1 MKEDLF
7 DYAQYLLKLAVKKTD
22 NFEQAEDLVSETLLS
37 AIVAKQGGL
46 SEKIENLQAYLTGI
60 LNHKFN
66 DFLRS
71 KYSKP
76 VISYGVISRFDFESS
91 EESALDKLI
100 KNEEREKVRSFI
112 AQLSKNYR
120 EVLVRHFIHG
130 QGLQAIA
137 EELDINTNTVKSRL
151 NTARM
156 NLKSQMEKK
165 EMEKF
170 EKQSY
175 EPEQLEI
182 WMYGE
187 MENDCQ
193 AFYVNNWTRRIHQNI
208 LIMAYKKPL
217 TITELSQGLGISAA
231 YIEPIVEELISY
243 DFMAR
248 KGDKV
253 YTSFIIFTQEEKDR
267 AYDHDKALA
276 EKHAQKMW
284 ELLETWLEKIR
295 QLDCYKKM
303 NERQKA
309 SLLQFAAIFI
319 IHEAVREV
327 KAQKI
332 PKPDVMSIKHEAKWQ
347 GYAYGFQTSLDY
359 KDDWDYV
366 TGHSLCKLNGCH
378 ALATG
383 PYKNHEDMCFYA
395 YDVAAGFTFSKF
407 WPLDHLQF
415 LKVCYALYAGEESDI
430 PLIAPKF
437 FDKEVIERYEE
448 CNLLGKE
455 MVAGNAAKAEAEA
468 EAAFEEG
475 GLTTRNAASSGKDL
489 ATAEETATVLNLPV
503 LETDDAEYLFDNI
516 FHFAIMDFAKSFH
529 AELES
534 LLVNPVEPPK
544 HLRDQVPETLK
555 YQLCGDA
562 FVMALVYQGAWNG
575 WYKNEYAGR
584 NEKVPAMVICVGKQ
598 V

>member
-37 AIVAKQGGL
+37 AIVAE

-66 DFLRS
+66 DFHRS
-71 KYSKP
+71 KFSKP
-76 VISYGVISRFDFESS
+76 VISYGVIPRFDFESS
-91 EESALDKLI
+91 EEPALDKLI

-130 QGLQAIA
+130 QNLQSIA

-175 EPEQLEI
+175 EPEQLDI

-253 YTSFIIFTQEEKDR
+253 YTSFLIFTQEEKDR
-267 AYDHDKALA
+267 AYDHDKAVA

-295 QLDCYKKM
+295 HLDCYKKM

-332 PKPDVMSIKHEAKWQ
+332 PKPDVMSIKHQAKWQ

-437 FDKEVIERYEE
+437 FDKDVIARYEE

-455 MVAGNAAKAEAEA
+455 GP
-468 EAAFEEG
+468 
-475 GLTTRNAASSGKDL
+475 TKD
-489 ATAEETATVLNLPV
+489 APKQSEILNLPV
-503 LETDDAEYLFDNI
+503 LENDDAEYLFDNI
-516 FHFAIMDFAKSFH
+516 FHFAILDFSKNFH

-544 HLRDQVPETLK
+544 HLCDQVPEALK
-555 YQLCGDA
+555 YQLCGDT

-575 WYKNEYAGR
+575 WYKNEYARR
-584 NEKVPAMVICVGKQ
+584 NEKVPAMVICVGKE
-598 V
+598 VPKL

>member
-37 AIVAKQGGL
+37 AIVAMEGQNHGQQEQHVQHVHPSR

-76 VISYGVISRFDFESS
+76 VISYGLIPRFDFESS
-91 EESALDKLI
+91 EEPALDKLI

-112 AQLSKNYR
+112 AQLSINYR
-120 EVLVRHFIHG
+120 EVLVRHYIHR

-156 NLKSQMEKK
+156 NLKSQMEKN

-175 EPEQLEI
+175 EPEQLDI

-187 MENDCQ
+187 MENDCK
-193 AFYVNNWTRRIHQNI
+193 AFHVNDWTCRIHQNI
-208 LIMAYKKPL
+208 LIMAYKNPL

-267 AYDHDKALA
+267 AYDHDMAVA

-295 QLDCYKKM
+295 HLDCYKKM

-332 PKPDVMSIKHEAKWQ
+332 SKPAVMSIKHEAKWQ

-437 FDKEVIERYEE
+437 FDKEVIARYEE
-448 CNLLGKE
+448 CNLLGKK
-455 MVAGNAAKAEAEA
+455 MA
-468 EAAFEEG
+468 
-475 GLTTRNAASSGKDL
+475 TKD
-489 ATAEETATVLNLPV
+489 APKQIEILNLPV
-503 LETDDAEYLFDNI
+503 LENDDAEYIYDNI
-516 FHFAIMDFAKSFH
+516 FHFAILDFAKSFH
-529 AELES
+529 DELES

-544 HLRDQVPETLK
+544 HLRDQVPEELK

-575 WYKNEYAGR
+575 WYKNEYAR
-584 NEKVPAMVICVGKQ
+584 KNEKVPAMVICLGKDTMKS
-598 V
+598 

>member
-1 MKEDLF
+1 MKKDLF

-37 AIVAKQGGL
+37 AIVAG

-76 VISYGVISRFDFESS
+76 VISYGVIPRFDFESS
-91 EESALDKLI
+91 EEPALDKLI

-120 EVLVRHFIHG
+120 EVLVRHYIHG

-151 NTARM
+151 NAARM

-175 EPEQLEI
+175 EPEQLAI

-193 AFYVNNWTRRIHQNI
+193 AFYVNDWTRRIHQNI

-267 AYDHDKALA
+267 AYDHDKAVA
-276 EKHAQKMW
+276 EKHSQKMW
-284 ELLETWLEKIR
+284 ELLESWLEKIR

-303 NERQKA
+303 NERQQA

-378 ALATG
+378 VVATG
-383 PYKNHEDMCFYA
+383 SYKNHEDMCFYA
-395 YDVAAGFTFSKF
+395 YDVEAGLTFSKF

-437 FDKEVIERYEE
+437 FDKDVIARYEE
-448 CNLLGKE
+448 CNLLGKTGD
-455 MVAGNAAKAEAEA
+455 ATKPAE
-468 EAAFEEG
+468 
-475 GLTTRNAASSGKDL
+475 
-489 ATAEETATVLNLPV
+489 VLNIPV
-503 LETDDAEYLFDNI
+503 LENDDAEYIFYNI
-516 FHFAIMDFAKSFH
+516 FHFAILDFAKSFH

-544 HLRDQVPETLK
+544 HLRNQVPETLK
-555 YQLCGDA
+555 YLLCGDA

-575 WYKNEYAGR
+575 WYKNEYAKK
-584 NEKVPAMVICVGKQ
+584 NEKVPAMIICIGKEGSKL
-598 V
+598 

>member
-37 AIVAKQGGL
+37 AIVARQGGR

-76 VISYGVISRFDFESS
+76 VISYGVIPRFDLESS
-91 EESALDKLI
+91 EEPALDKLI
-100 KNEEREKVRSFI
+100 KDEEREKVRSFI

-175 EPEQLEI
+175 EPEQLDI

-187 MENDCQ
+187 MENDCK
-193 AFYVNNWTRRIHQNI
+193 AFHVNDWTCRIHQNI
-208 LIMAYKKPL
+208 LIMAYKNPL

-267 AYDHDKALA
+267 AYDHDKAVA

-295 QLDCYKKM
+295 HLDCYKKM

-332 PKPDVMSIKHEAKWQ
+332 SKPDVMSIKHEAKWQ

-378 ALATG
+378 VVATG

-437 FDKEVIERYEE
+437 FDKEVIARYEE

-455 MVAGNAAKAEAEA
+455 G
-468 EAAFEEG
+468 
-475 GLTTRNAASSGKDL
+475 TTKD
-489 ATAEETATVLNLPV
+489 APKQNEILNLPV
-503 LETDDAEYLFDNI
+503 LENDDAEYIFYNI
-516 FHFAIMDFAKSFH
+516 FHFAILDFAKNFH

-544 HLRDQVPETLK
+544 HLCDQVPEELK

-575 WYKNEYAGR
+575 WYKNEYTSK
-584 NEKVPAMVICVGKQ
+584 NEKVPAMMICLGKEGPKL
-598 V
+598 

>member
-37 AIVAKQGGL
+37 AIVARQGGQ

-76 VISYGVISRFDFESS
+76 VISYGVIPRFDFESS
-91 EESALDKLI
+91 EEPALDKLI
-100 KNEEREKVRSFI
+100 KDEEREKVRSFI

-130 QGLQAIA
+130 QNIQSIA

-175 EPEQLEI
+175 EPEQLAI

-193 AFYVNNWTRRIHQNI
+193 AFYVNDWTRRIHQNI

-267 AYDHDKALA
+267 AYDHDKAVA

-332 PKPDVMSIKHEAKWQ
+332 PKPDVMSIKHQAKWQ

-437 FDKEVIERYEE
+437 FDKEVIARYEE
-448 CNLLGKE
+448 YNLLGKE
-455 MVAGNAAKAEAEA
+455 E
-468 EAAFEEG
+468 
-475 GLTTRNAASSGKDL
+475 TTKD
-489 ATAEETATVLNLPV
+489 APKQSEILNLPV
-503 LETDDAEYLFDNI
+503 LENDDAEYLFNII
-516 FHFAIMDFAKSFH
+516 FHFAILDFAKSFH
-529 AELES
+529 TELDS
-534 LLVNPVEPPK
+534 LLVNPIEAPK
-544 HLRDQVPETLK
+544 HLHDQVPETLK

-575 WYKNEYAGR
+575 WYKNEYAR
-584 NEKVPAMVICVGKQ
+584 KNEKVPAMIICIGKDTMKS
-598 V
+598 

>member
-76 VISYGVISRFDFESS
+76 VISYGVIPRFDFESS

-130 QGLQAIA
+130 QGLLSIA

-151 NTARM
+151 NAARM

-175 EPEQLEI
+175 EPEQLET
-182 WMYGE
+182 
-187 MENDCQ
+187 
-193 AFYVNNWTRRIHQNI
+193 WTRRIHQNI

-253 YTSFIIFTQEEKDR
+253 YTSFIIFTQEEKDK
-267 AYDHDKALA
+267 AYDHDKAVA

-295 QLDCYKKM
+295 HLDCYKKM

-332 PKPDVMSIKHEAKWQ
+332 PKPDVMSIKHQAKWQ

-437 FDKEVIERYEE
+437 FDKDVIARYEE

-455 MVAGNAAKAEAEA
+455 G
-468 EAAFEEG
+468 
-475 GLTTRNAASSGKDL
+475 TTKD
-489 ATAEETATVLNLPV
+489 APKQSEILNLPV
-503 LETDDAEYLFDNI
+503 LENDDAEYLFDII
-516 FHFAIMDFAKSFH
+516 FHFAILDFAKSFH
-529 AELES
+529 SELEE
-534 LLVNPVEPPK
+534 LFVNPVEPPK
-544 HLRDQVPETLK
+544 HLKNVVPEFLK
-555 YQLCGDA
+555 YQLCADA
-562 FVMALVYQGAWNG
+562 FVMALVYQGAWNR
-575 WYKNEYAGR
+575 WYKNEFASN
-584 NEKVPAMVICVGKQ
+584 NEPVPAMIIYLGKEQ
-598 V
+598 K

>member
-1 MKEDLF
+1 
-7 DYAQYLLKLAVKKTD
+7 
-22 NFEQAEDLVSETLLS
+22 
-37 AIVAKQGGL
+37 
-46 SEKIENLQAYLTGI
+46 
-60 LNHKFN
+60 
-66 DFLRS
+66 
-71 KYSKP
+71 
-76 VISYGVISRFDFESS
+76 
-91 EESALDKLI
+91 
-100 KNEEREKVRSFI
+100 
-112 AQLSKNYR
+112 
-120 EVLVRHFIHG
+120 
-130 QGLQAIA
+130 
-137 EELDINTNTVKSRL
+137 
-151 NTARM
+151 
-156 NLKSQMEKK
+156 
-165 EMEKF
+165 
-170 EKQSY
+170 
-175 EPEQLEI
+175 
-182 WMYGE
+182 
-187 MENDCQ
+187 
-193 AFYVNNWTRRIHQNI
+193 
-208 LIMAYKKPL
+208 
-217 TITELSQGLGISAA
+217 
-231 YIEPIVEELISY
+231 
-243 DFMAR
+243 MAR

-267 AYDHDKALA
+267 AYDHDKAVA

-319 IHEAVREV
+319 IHEAVRKV

-332 PKPDVMSIKHEAKWQ
+332 PKPDVMSIKHQAKWQ

-437 FDKEVIERYEE
+437 FDKEVIARYEE
-448 CNLLGKE
+448 CNLLGKK
-455 MVAGNAAKAEAEA
+455 MA
-468 EAAFEEG
+468 
-475 GLTTRNAASSGKDL
+475 TKD
-489 ATAEETATVLNLPV
+489 APKQIEILNLPV
-503 LETDDAEYLFDNI
+503 LENDDAEYIYDNI
-516 FHFAIMDFAKSFH
+516 FHFAILDFAKSFH
-529 AELES
+529 DELES

-544 HLRDQVPETLK
+544 HLRDQVPEELK

-575 WYKNEYAGR
+575 WYINEYAR
-584 NEKVPAMVICVGKQ
+584 KNEKVPAMVICVGKDTMKS
-598 V
+598 

>member
-37 AIVAKQGGL
+37 AIVARQGGQNNHPGL

-76 VISYGVISRFDFESS
+76 VISYGVIPRFDFESS
-91 EESALDKLI
+91 EEPALDKLI

-120 EVLVRHFIHG
+120 EVLVRHFIHE

-151 NTARM
+151 NAARM

-175 EPEQLEI
+175 EPEQLAI

-193 AFYVNNWTRRIHQNI
+193 AFYVNDWTRRIHQNI

-253 YTSFIIFTQEEKDR
+253 YTSFIIFTQEEKDK
-267 AYDHDKALA
+267 AYDHDKAVA

-295 QLDCYKKM
+295 HLDCYKKM

-332 PKPDVMSIKHEAKWQ
+332 PKPDVMSIKHQAKWQ

-437 FDKEVIERYEE
+437 FDKDVIARYEE

-455 MVAGNAAKAEAEA
+455 MA
-468 EAAFEEG
+468 
-475 GLTTRNAASSGKDL
+475 TKD
-489 ATAEETATVLNLPV
+489 APKQNEILNLPV
-503 LETDDAEYLFDNI
+503 LENDDAEYLFDNI
-516 FHFAIMDFAKSFH
+516 FHFAILDFAKSFH

-534 LLVNPVEPPK
+534 LLVNPVEAPK
-544 HLRDQVPETLK
+544 HLRNQVPETLK

-584 NEKVPAMVICVGKQ
+584 NEKVPAMVICIGKK
-598 V
+598 VPKL